1 MKKIKKILILV
12 AIAAVISLSLVG
24 CNKKSQKSAIEP
36 STKEQTSN
44 KQPSDEHPSKGKH
57 PMNIHLTKLLRMK
70 KHPKNTLHLNIQ
82 RTPPANIRLI
92 KTNLKSFPN
101 PKVSSRFDC
110 A

>member
-44 KQPSDEHPSKGKH
+44 KQPSDEHPSKGKASDEH
-57 PMNIHLTKLLRMK
+57 PSDEAPSNEKASK
-70 KHPKNTLHLNIQ
+70 EHP
-82 RTPPANIRLI
+82 
-92 KTNLKSFPN
+92 
-101 PKVSSRFDC
+101 SSEHPSDKD
-110 A
+110 